1 MSTDTDLLRRVED
14 AATPADLFGPQDGS
28 DQARRRAR
36 RTHRVIATALHP
48 DRRDPAIDAAR
59 GDAAF
64 AKATRFFE
72 QWSNGIK
79 AADEG
84 TIIGTN
90 GTWTLGAQ
98 VGRGTV
104 ANLYA
109 VPGGDA
115 VVKIARRPS
124 SSRYLRNERAALT
137 QLGEITSREGWL
149 APYLPRLLDTATLR
163 SPDRGRSAEQREAN
177 VLGSLTR
184 ADGYVALTAVQ
195 AAAPDGLDGRDWAWM
210 QRRIIRALAAV
221 HDAGLVHGALLPENV
236 LISPEH
242 HGVVLVGWSFA
253 TRSGRPA
260 EGVVA
265 SQAAA
270 YPPEV
275 TRDVVTPAT
284 DVAMLGALGL
294 AMLRPDQ
301 RAQRRFSAGLRQDAP
316 GMRPRAADLQEE
328 YDELLDRLYGPRRFR
343 PLDLAV

>member
-1 MSTDTDLLRRVED
+1 MSTDTDLLHQVED

-64 AKATRFFE
+64 AKATTFFE
-72 QWSNGIK
+72 QWSNGIE
-79 AADEG
+79 AADDG

-90 GTWTLGAQ
+90 GTWTIGAQ
-98 VGRGTV
+98 VSRGTV

-109 VPGGDA
+109 VPGSDA
-115 VVKIARRPS
+115 VVKIARRRS

-137 QLGEITSREGWL
+137 RLAEEGDGWL

-163 SPDRGRSAEQREAN
+163 SPDGSKSEQREAN

-195 AAAPDGLDGRDWAWM
+195 AAAPGGLDGRDWAWM

-221 HDAGLVHGALLPENV
+221 HAAGLVHGALLPENV
-236 LISPEH
+236 LIHPEQ
-242 HGVVLVGWSFA
+242 HGVVLAGWSFA
-253 TRSGRPA
+253 TRPGRPA

-275 TRDVVTPAT
+275 TGGVVTPAT

-294 AMLRPDQ
+294 ALLRPDQ
-301 RAQRRFSAGLRQDAP
+301 RVQRRFSAGLRQDAP
-316 GMRPRAADLQEE
+316 GMRPRAADLQRE

>member
-1 MSTDTDLLRRVED
+1 MSTDTTLLHQVED
-14 AATPADLFGPQDGS
+14 ATTPADLFGPQDGS
-28 DQARRRAR
+28 DRARRRAR

-64 AKATRFFE
+64 AKATTFFE
-72 QWSNGIK
+72 QWSNGIE
-79 AADEG
+79 AADDG
-84 TIIGTN
+84 TIIGAN
-90 GTWTLGAQ
+90 GTWTIGAQ

-115 VVKIARRPS
+115 VVKIARRRS
-124 SSRYLRNERAALT
+124 SSRYLRNERTALT
-137 QLGEITSREGWL
+137 RLAELTDDEGWL
-149 APYLPRLLDTATLR
+149 APYLPRLLDTATLG
-163 SPDRGRSAEQREAN
+163 RGDEQREAN
-177 VLGSLTR
+177 VLGSLSRT
-184 ADGYVALTAVQ
+184 DGFVPLTAVQ

-221 HDAGLVHGALLPENV
+221 HAAGIVHGALLPENV
-236 LISPEH
+236 LIHPEQ
-242 HGVVLVGWSFA
+242 HGVVLAGWSFA
-253 TRSGRPA
+253 TRPGRPA

-265 SQAAA
+265 SQATA

-275 TRDVVTPAT
+275 TGGVVTPAT

-294 AMLRPDQ
+294 VLLRPDQ

-316 GMRPRAADLQEE
+316 AMRPRAADLQGE

>member
-1 MSTDTDLLRRVED
+1 MSTDTDLLQKVE
-14 AATPADLFGPQDGS
+14 AATTPADLFGPQDGS
-28 DQARRRAR
+28 DQVRRRAR

-64 AKATRFFE
+64 AKATTFFE
-72 QWSNGIK
+72 QWSNGVE
-79 AADEG
+79 AVDDA
-84 TIIGTN
+84 TIIGTR
-90 GTWTLGAQ
+90 GIWTIGAQ

-109 VPGGDA
+109 VSGGDA
-115 VVKIARRPS
+115 VVKIARRRS
-124 SSRYLRNERAALT
+124 SSRYLRNERTALT
-137 QLGEITSREGWL
+137 RLAELTDDERWL

-163 SPDRGRSAEQREAN
+163 SPDGSTSEQREAN

-184 ADGYVALTAVQ
+184 ADGFVPLTAVQ
-195 AAAPDGLDGRDWAWM
+195 AAAPGGLDGRDWAWM

-221 HDAGLVHGALLPENV
+221 HAIGIVHGALLPENV
-236 LISPEH
+236 LIHPEE
-242 HGVVLVGWSFA
+242 HGVVLAGWSFA
-253 TRSGRPA
+253 TRPGRPA

-275 TRDVVTPAT
+275 TGGVVTPAT

-301 RAQRRFSAGLRQDAP
+301 RVQRRFSAGLRQDAP
-316 GMRPRAADLQEE
+316 GMRPRAADLQGE